1 MSIGS
6 LQFVVNKPRGPLGWW
21 ILVPILGAAFA
32 ALLWSAHGTQLSLK
46 GLIDGLPWI
55 GDFISRMLPP
65 SFSFMQKLIRPAIET
80 VQIALWGTLLGVI
93 LALPVCFFAARN
105 LSPYGFVF
113 HALRQVL
120 NVMRGINEIILALI
134 FVAAV
139 GLGPFAGVLAI
150 AIHGAGML
158 GKFFAEAIE
167 EIDEGPL
174 DALRAAGAGTLQRI
188 VFGVLPQVLPT
199 WIGVVLYRFET
210 NIRVSTVLGM
220 VGAGGIG
227 FELISSMKLFA
238 YEDTAACVIVIL
250 LLVLAADLI
259 SSKLRSMIR

>member
-1 MSIGS
+1 MSLGT

-21 ILVPILGAAFA
+21 ILVPILGIAGAV
-32 ALLWSAHGTQLSLK
+32 LWWSAVGTQLSVS
-46 GLIDGLPWI
+46 GLVAGLPWV
-55 GDFISRMLPP
+55 GDFLERMLPP
-65 SFSFMQKLIRPAIET
+65 NFAFMQKLVKPAIET
-80 VQIALWGTLLGVI
+80 VQIALWGTLLGVV

-105 LSPYGFVF
+105 LSPHAGIF

-188 VFGVLPQVLPT
+188 VFGVLPQVLPA

-238 YEDTAACVIVIL
+238 YEDTAACVLVIL
-250 LLVLAADLI
+250 ILVLAADLI
-259 SSKLRSMIR
+259 SSKLRAMIR

>member
-1 MSIGS
+1 MTLAG
-6 LQFVVNKPRGPLGWW
+6 LRFVANPPRGPLGWW
-21 ILVPILGAAFA
+21 IMLPVAAATLGVLWWAAE
-32 ALLWSAHGTQLSLK
+32 GTQLSVATFLA
-46 GLIDGLPWI
+46 GWPWI
-55 GDFISRMLPP
+55 ADFLGRMLPP
-65 SFSFMQKLIRPAIET
+65 NLSYAHHLIKPAIET
-80 VQIALWGTLLGVI
+80 IQIALWGTLLGIV

-105 LSPYGFVF
+105 LSPHAGIF

-150 AIHGAGML
+150 AVHGAGML

-188 VFGVLPQVLPT
+188 AFGVIPQVLPN
-199 WIGVVLYRFET
+199 WVGVILYRFET

-227 FELISSMKLFA
+227 FELISSMKLFK
-238 YEDTAACVIVIL
+238 YEDTATCVLVIL
-250 LLVLAADLI
+250 VLVLGADLI
-259 SSKLRSMIR
+259 SSKLRAIIR